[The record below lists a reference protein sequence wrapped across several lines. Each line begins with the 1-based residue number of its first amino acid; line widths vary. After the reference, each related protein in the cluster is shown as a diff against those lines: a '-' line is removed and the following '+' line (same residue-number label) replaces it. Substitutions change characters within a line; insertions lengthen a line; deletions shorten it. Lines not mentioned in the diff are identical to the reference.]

1 MSTAK
6 DDQWL
11 DAALENVL
19 VGKPIENISL
29 TQPDITTEAAYHLQH
44 QLITHLQTNGGWK
57 IYGYKA
63 ALTASYKTPWALTSP
78 SLAHCSSTVS

>member
-29 TQPDITTEAAYHLQH
+29 TQPGY
-44 QLITHLQTNGGWK
+44 THRRLRTPS
-57 IYGYKA
+57 YGA
-63 ALTASYKTPWALTSP
+63 
-78 SLAHCSSTVS
+78 